1 MGAAV
6 IALAEVREQ
15 KQRAAY
21 RQQLHACFD
30 QWRDTW

>member
-15 KQRAAY
+15 QQRAES
-21 RQQLHACFD
+21 RQHLPACFD
-30 QWRDTW
+30 QW